1 MVKLAK
7 RSSLRRNET
16 HAEMPDDDNP
26 EWTSEDFS
34 KARPASEVLPEIFP
48 KAVADVMLKRGR
60 PRKEVTK
67 APINIRLSPDVVD
80 AFRATGKG
88 WQTRVDEALKD
99 WLKSHKPASNH

>member
-1 MVKLAK
+1 MGKLVKHQ
-7 RSSLRRNET
+7 NP
-16 HAEMPDDDNP
+16 AEMLGDDNP
-26 EWTSEDFS
+26 EWTEEDFS

-48 KAVADVMLKRGR
+48 KAIADAMLKRGR

-67 APINIRLSPDVVD
+67 ASVNIRLSPDVVE
-80 AFRATGKG
+80 AFRASGRG

>member
-1 MVKLAK
+1 MAKLAK
-7 RSSLRRNET
+7 
-16 HAEMPDDDNP
+16 HQIPAEMLDDDNP
-26 EWTSEDFS
+26 EWTAEDFS
-34 KARPASEVLPEIFP
+34 KARSASEVLPGIFP
-48 KAVADVMLKRGR
+48 KAIADAMLKRGR

-80 AFRATGKG
+80 AFRATGRG

>member
-7 RSSLRRNET
+7 RYAP
-16 HAEMPDDDNP
+16 AEMLDDDNP
-26 EWTSEDFS
+26 EWTTEDFS

-48 KAVADVMLKRGR
+48 EAVADAMLKRGR

-67 APINIRLSPDVVD
+67 APINIRLSPDVVE
-80 AFRATGKG
+80 AFRATGRG